1 MIVEE
6 EWIGNT
12 ALRVD
17 IINSF
22 DHEGDG
28 IPTDQIATAVFYL
41 FVVGA
46 YSNHIATFK
55 FWKNVD
61 YQFWR

>member
-6 EWIGNT
+6 EWIGHT

-17 IINSF
+17 ITNSF
-22 DHEGDG
+22 DHDGDG

-41 FVVGA
+41 FIVGA
-46 YSNHIATFK
+46 FSNDMLVFK
-55 FWKNVD
+55 F
-61 YQFWR
+61 